1 MSAGVDFLAHRGGD
15 DVAVAVRDVG
25 PGGARIAFLD
35 GAQRVELEVREAIP
49 YGHKVALGDLA
60 DGTAVTEYGVRIG
73 TACRAIAAGELV
85 HVHNL
90 RSTRW
95 HSSPSTS
102 RSGT

>member
-15 DVAVAVRDVG
+15 QVAVAVRDVE
-25 PGGARIAFLD
+25 PGRACIAYLD
-35 GAQRVELEVREAIP
+35 GGHRLELEVREAIP
-49 YGHKVALGDLA
+49 YGHKVALGDLPQ
-60 DGTAVTEYGVRIG
+60 GTEVTEYGVRIG
-73 TACRAIAAGELV
+73 TARRAIAAGELV

-95 HSSPSTS
+95 HSSASTS